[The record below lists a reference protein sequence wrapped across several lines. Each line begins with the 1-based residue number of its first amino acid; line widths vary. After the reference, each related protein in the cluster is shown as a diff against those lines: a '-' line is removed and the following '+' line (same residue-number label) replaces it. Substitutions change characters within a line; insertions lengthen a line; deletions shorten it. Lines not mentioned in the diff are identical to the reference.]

1 MNVVKIMGGLGNQLF
16 QYALA
21 KHLEHYDSIGLDI
34 TYYDSEINHNG
45 DVPHRE
51 FLLPCFVDDLVYA
64 EQENRP
70 RVNQWE
76 YDKNRAYTDSWF
88 FGDWQKASFFA
99 DADLKLRLKDEYI
112 TKGARVITR
121 ALQDENSVAIHIRRR
136 DYINLG
142 WTLDL
147 DYYDRAIERIK
158 SLTPNPV
165 FYLFSDDIAWCIDN
179 LEFDFKFYVCYDELI
194 DFWLMSKC
202 KHNIIANSSYSFWS
216 AYLNENPDKV
226 VIYPKNW
233 ICSANPTEGL
243 EWEGV

>member
-16 QYALA
+16 QYAIA
-21 KHLEHYDSIGLDI
+21 KHLERYDSIGLDI

-99 DADLKLRLKDEYI
+99 DADLKLRLKEKCLDRDTIKLSE
-112 TKGARVITR
+112 TFQR
-121 ALQDENSVAIHIRRR
+121 ENSVAIHVRRT
-136 DYINLG
+136 DYNHLG
-142 WTLDL
+142 WTLDES
-147 DYYDRAIERIK
+147 YYDRAIQRINE
-158 SLTPNPV
+158 LIPNPV
-165 FYLFSDDIAWCIDN
+165 FYVFSDDLGWCIDHF
-179 LEFDFKFYVCYDELI
+179 EDIKIFVSKGELA